1 MTKPSILVAIVL
13 AMGLLFTPSPGL
25 AQFDDEDDAFFSDPE
40 PTKKE
45 PVPVEEPEPSVTKE
59 EPTKASVVE
68 PDVVKEKPTS
78 APVVEPDIVKEKP
91 TSAPVVEPDI
101 VKEEPKAQPDEQAE
115 RDRKRAEIRQ
125 RLRDKMKQKAAEK
138 MAKPTEP
145 DIVKEE
151 SVVQPDDQAERDRK
165 RAEIRQR
172 LRDRMKQK
180 AAEKMA
186 KPTEPDVVKEK
197 PTVQP
202 KASPAALSKEE
213 KLKRKRIEMR
223 KRLRQKMKNATGGG
237 TGQRRFKKPKL
248 TAKKIQQKMTFVE
261 SSVKTSPTVKRIRE
275 SGNEE
280 AIAILDKAVALFD
293 NSRTALEAEDL
304 KKADKLL
311 NDAIKEAGKASR
323 MAGKGERDIELEK
336 EDFASHK
343 KSISNS
349 LAAIERLVKE
359 KPDAKVKGEYK
370 DGKALFEEGLKLAE
384 ENKYREANK
393 KLAQART
400 LVNDAMKK
408 LRDKDT
414 VTMTLEFDSPADEYK
429 YVHDRYL
436 SYATLVDVVGK
447 QKKPNKRK
455 KTKIDQFVAESA
467 DLMRSAVKLA
477 ENDEFEEAVKVADTA
492 NKTIAKGLR
501 LLGVMVFE

>member
-1 MTKPSILVAIVL
+1 MTKPFVLVAFVL

-25 AQFDDEDDAFFSDPE
+25 AQFDDEDDSFFSELAPE
-40 PTKKE
+40 KKE
-45 PVPVEEPEPSVTKE
+45 KQAPVEEPPVVKKE
-59 EPTKASVVE
+59 KPAPAVE
-68 PDVVKEKPTS
+68 PDV
-78 APVVEPDIVKEKP
+78 A
-91 TSAPVVEPDI
+91 
-101 VKEEPKAQPDEQAE
+101 KEELAPQPEPSAQSDEQAE
-115 RDRKRAEIRQ
+115 RDRKRAEMRQ

-138 MAKPTEP
+138 VAKP
-145 DIVKEE
+145 
-151 SVVQPDDQAERDRK
+151 A
-165 RAEIRQR
+165 
-172 LRDRMKQK
+172 
-180 AAEKMA
+180 
-186 KPTEPDVVKEK
+186 EPDVVKEE
-197 PTVQP
+197 
-202 KASPAALSKEE
+202 PAPVLSKEDE
-213 KLKRKRIEMR
+213 LKRKRIEMR
-223 KRLRQKMKNATGGG
+223 KRLRQKMKSATGGG
-237 TGQRRFKKPKL
+237 TEQRRFKKPKL
-248 TAKKIQQKMTFVE
+248 TAKKVQQKMTFVE

-280 AIAILDKAVALFD
+280 AIAILDQAVALFD
-293 NSRTALEAEDL
+293 ESRTALEAEDL

-323 MAGKGERDIELEK
+323 MAGKGERSIELEK

-349 LAAIERLVKE
+349 LVAIERLVKE
-359 KPDAKVKGEYK
+359 KPDTKVNGEYK
-370 DGKALFEEGLKLAE
+370 DGKALYKEGLKLAE

-393 KLAQART
+393 KLAQSRT

-436 SYATLVDVVGK
+436 SYATLIEVVGK

-455 KTKIDQFVAESA
+455 KAKIDQFVAESA

-477 ENDEFEEAVKVADTA
+477 EKEEFEEAVKVADTA
-492 NKTIAKGLR
+492 NKAIAKGLR